1 MSKLIPAAERITR
14 ARKLTQEARDYPIP
28 EETGWTDFNYTAQV
42 KDLLRQA
49 RELIKFIGYTSG
61 VSAELK
67 NESKAVAGEIE
78 QTENE
83 LIHRKLS

>member
-1 MSKLIPAAERITR
+1 MAKLITAAERIER
-14 ARKLTQEARDYPIP
+14 ARKLIQEARDYPIP
-28 EETGWTDFNYTAQV
+28 PDTGWTDFSYTAQV

-61 VSAELK
+61 ISPEVKA
-67 NESKAVAGEIE
+67 ESKAVATEIE
-78 QTENE
+78 QAEDE

>member
-1 MSKLIPAAERITR
+1 MAKLITAAERIER
-14 ARKLTQEARDYPIP
+14 ARKLIQEAREYPIP
-28 EETGWTDFNYTAQV
+28 EETGWTDFSYTAQV

-61 VSAELK
+61 IAAEVK
-67 NESKAVAGEIE
+67 TESKAVATEIE
-78 QTENE
+78 LAEDE